1 MVGDKNGHF
10 GQGLSSATSDSQQK
24 SVTTGLAND
33 SDNPADV
40 LASVF
45 EQNELHG
52 VFASRATEL
61 WVVIVLILELV
72 NFLNEFFLIHHLLIM
87 PRLLVFAVPKVTE
100 NYVLSFMHLIHGV
113 ESELGQIDLQL
124 FV

>member
-1 MVGDKNGHF
+1 
-10 GQGLSSATSDSQQK
+10 
-24 SVTTGLAND
+24 
-33 SDNPADV
+33 
-40 LASVF
+40 
-45 EQNELHG
+45 
-52 VFASRATEL
+52 
-61 WVVIVLILELV
+61 
-72 NFLNEFFLIHHLLIM
+72 LIM